1 MWSAVSKEIARFS
14 QASTSEQ
21 AMLTN
26 SIDQV
31 KEHNESVQQE
41 RQCPGA
47 KDPHEPAVECS
58 QSLRGKSLLYC
69 HNSRQQPASKHAIVM
84 TEWPV
89 QSPWPHVPHGAAVPG
104 LTLGVEQVPWH
115 VRHWSCTPR
124 TRQAQGR

>member
-1 MWSAVSKEIARFS
+1 MWSAISKQIARFS

-47 KDPHEPAVECS
+47 KDPHEPAVKCGDHCGAHHCCTVKTQDS
-58 QSLRGKSLLYC
+58 SLHLSMQLL
-69 HNSRQQPASKHAIVM
+69 
-84 TEWPV
+84 
-89 QSPWPHVPHGAAVPG
+89 
-104 LTLGVEQVPWH
+104 
-115 VRHWSCTPR
+115 
-124 TRQAQGR
+124 